1 MAQRFDAK
9 EARLLLEICRYTYA
23 AGVGD
28 QANAADRAETL
39 TFIKDAKGGDPVG
52 VRGEGNEQTSFAVV
66 VPFQDHNVVAYMGT
80 QTEFDGLT
88 KKHSV
93 LDLFGLFSDLQKAI
107 VSLLDWEQNVEARP
121 VKFELDAQH
130 LGKAT
135 GITLPD
141 PVRVH
146 HGFLDELKAVQA
158 KVVET
163 LKQHGGLTRPVV
175 VTGHSQGGAE
185 AALATKALA
194 EAGFN
199 VQVTYTFAAP
209 RAGNQA
215 FVDSVTT
222 PVHRIEFGNDIVP
235 HLPPAVLRP
244 MFDEFVEEHPK
255 AGRVVKTLLATLE
268 DHGYVG
274 LGPLCYGSTDAAGK
288 TTFNKDMSAAEE
300 QALFEERLKL
310 LPKHVKDWGDHHHL
324 AGTTE
329 QTTARPP
336 VRGNYSA
343 LVSPWFE

>member
-1 MAQRFDAK
+1 MAQGFDGK

-23 AGVGD
+23 SGVGD

-39 TFIKDAKGGDPVG
+39 KFIRDAQGGDPVG
-52 VRGEGNEQTSFAVV
+52 VRGEGKGQTSFAVV
-66 VPFQDHNVVAYMGT
+66 VPMADRNVVAYMGT
-80 QTEFDGLT
+80 QTEFDGL
-88 KKHSV
+88 KKKDS
-93 LDLFGLFSDLQKAI
+93 LSDLKTAI
-107 VSLLDWEQNVEARP
+107 VSMLDWKQNVEARP
-121 VKFELDAQH
+121 VKFDLEAKH

-141 PVRVH
+141 SIRVH

-158 KVVET
+158 EVVAT
-163 LKQHGGLTRPVV
+163 LMQHGGVAKPVV

-194 EAGFN
+194 EAGFT

-215 FVDSVTT
+215 FVDSVKT

-244 MFDEFVEEHPK
+244 MFEEFIDEHPI
-255 AGRVVKTLLATLE
+255 AGLLVKPLLATLE

-274 LGPLCYGSTDAAGK
+274 LGPLCYGSTDSAGV
-288 TTFNKDMSAAEE
+288 TTFTKDMSAADEK
-300 QALFEERLKL
+300 ALFKKRLKL
-310 LPKHVKDWGDHHHL
+310 LPKHFKDWGDHHHL
-324 AGTTE
+324 AGTTA
-329 QTTARPP
+329 QTDACK
-336 VRGNYSA
+336 RGNYSA
-343 LVSPWFE
+343 LVDA